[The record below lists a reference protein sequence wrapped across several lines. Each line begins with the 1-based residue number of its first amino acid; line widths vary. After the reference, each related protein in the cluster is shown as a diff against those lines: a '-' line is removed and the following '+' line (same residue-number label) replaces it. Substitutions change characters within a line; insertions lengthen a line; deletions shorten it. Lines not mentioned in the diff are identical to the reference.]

1 MGDRGSVREASVGEA
16 PEGSWIF
23 AEHGRGAKPEGRPG
37 AVEVGGGHVQRRTA
51 ARRVQA
57 AGKGSPPRAP
67 PPRGGDVLNDAI
79 CMFLGSHNGE
89 ESAKVSLTRTEKR
102 TTPPSSLSSIGGGGA
117 ENHADT
123 NPKT

>member
-1 MGDRGSVREASVGEA
+1 MGDRSSVVEAGVREA
-16 PEGSWIF
+16 PKGSRIF
-23 AEHGRGAKPEGRPG
+23 AEHGRGAKPEGGPG
-37 AVEVGGGHVQRRTA
+37 AVEIGGGHVQRRTA

-57 AGKGSPPRAP
+57 AGKGSPPRAL
-67 PPRGGDVLNDAI
+67 PPRGGDVPNDAI

-89 ESAKVSLTRTEKR
+89 ESANVCLTRAEKR

>member
-1 MGDRGSVREASVGEA
+1 MGDRGAVMEAGMGEA
-16 PEGSWIF
+16 PEGSRIF
-23 AEHGRGAKPEGRPG
+23 AEHGRGAKPEGGPG
-37 AVEVGGGHVQRRTA
+37 AVEVGGGHVQQRTA

-57 AGKGSPPRAP
+57 AVKGSPPRALP
-67 PPRGGDVLNDAI
+67 HRGCYVPNDAI

-89 ESAKVSLTRTEKR
+89 ESAKVCLTRTEKR